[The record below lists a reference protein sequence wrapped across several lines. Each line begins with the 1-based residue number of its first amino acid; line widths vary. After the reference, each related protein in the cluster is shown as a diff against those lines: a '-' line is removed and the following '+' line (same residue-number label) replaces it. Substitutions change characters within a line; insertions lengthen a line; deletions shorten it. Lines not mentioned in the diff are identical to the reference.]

1 MDRSISKKITLISLL
16 SLLVSAGIFAQT
28 PSIVQHIRFPI
39 WAEVDAYP
47 GLELPSSKDASAQDN
62 EENSQENKNTEY
74 DYAISRIK
82 EIVPF
87 LMNGMVYGWEFRYT
101 PSDKSRG
108 VEEYLEVELIQNL
121 EKETN
126 PIVYSSPWIEDNKFN
141 CWVDYTRT
149 EFQIR
154 NYYLWSQI
162 KNPGIQGRGKGS
174 LELGFD
180 GIKAAAEEALIN
192 AIRSYYRNTI
202 KNKPKEIQGKVLI
215 RKIPTIGITSGQYV
229 INLDFF
235 LECGKIKQYSQF

>member
-1 MDRSISKKITLISLL
+1 MEKRVSKQIIISFLF
-16 SLLVSAGIFAQT
+16 LLVCEIASYGQT
-28 PSIVQHIRFPI
+28 PSIVEHIRFPV

-47 GLELPSSKDASAQDN
+47 GLELPEQETD
-62 EENSQENKNTEY
+62 EEATEY
-74 DYAISRIK
+74 SYAIGRIK

-87 LMNGMVYGWEFRYT
+87 LLNGMVYGWEFSYT

-108 VEEYLEVELIQNL
+108 VEEYLEVRVIQNL

-126 PIVYSSPWIEDNKFN
+126 PIQYSSPWIADNKFN

-154 NYYLWSQI
+154 NYNLWASI
-162 KNPGIQGRGKGS
+162 KNPAIQGRGKGS

-180 GIKAAAEEALIN
+180 GIKAAAEEALKE
-192 AIRSYYRNTI
+192 AVRTYYRNII

-215 RKIPTIGITSGQYV
+215 RKLPTIGISSGQYV
-229 INLDFF
+229 VNLDFF